1 MVAGARGMMRYRRNR
16 ASTME
21 GAANSNGGAHPAG
34 SQMLPQQQHQQ
45 QLLPSSIGY
54 GAGASASGAPWT
66 AMYQGGNSAM
76 KTTSGAVSGVGASS
90 GLMGAAASG
99 GRGVGGSGN
108 GGGGPPSN
116 WGISYGSNAVNANN
130 DGRPKS
136 ANFNAGQPTATSN
149 SLMASLTGAGRPS
162 SSVQP
167 SQVPLSTNWSSQQ
180 QQQQSQSGQQQQQ
193 QLSINNN
200 SNTLSYGSL
209 KNRFLSGTGGKS
221 NMPSSSS
228 NNNVGG
234 ASAAAAGAGSKSSSK
249 LFSLAR

>member
-1 MVAGARGMMRYRRNR
+1 
-16 ASTME
+16 
-21 GAANSNGGAHPAG
+21 
-34 SQMLPQQQHQQ
+34 
-45 QLLPSSIGY
+45 
-54 GAGASASGAPWT
+54 
-66 AMYQGGNSAM
+66 M
-76 KTTSGAVSGVGASS
+76 KTTSGAGSGVGASS

-99 GRGVGGSGN
+99 GRGVGGSGS
-108 GGGGPPSN
+108 GGGPPSN
-116 WGISYGSNAVNANN
+116 WGISYGSNTAVNANN

-167 SQVPLSTNWSSQQ
+167 SQVPLSSNWSSQQ
-180 QQQQSQSGQQQQQ
+180 QQQQSQSGQQQQ

>member
-1 MVAGARGMMRYRRNR
+1 MMRYRRNR

-21 GAANSNGGAHPAG
+21 GGGGGAQNHPSSSNPTG
-34 SQMLPQQQHQQ
+34 SQMPQQQQQQ

-66 AMYQGGNSAM
+66 AMYQGSAGM
-76 KTTSGAVSGVGASS
+76 KASGATSGVGGGGSS
-90 GLMGAAASG
+90 GLLGAAAAG
-99 GRGVGGSGN
+99 GRGGG

-116 WGISYGSNAVNANN
+116 WGISYGSNAVTAS

-136 ANFNAGQPTATSN
+136 ANFNAGQPTAAASN

-180 QQQQSQSGQQQQQ
+180 QQQQSQSGQQQ
-193 QLSINNN
+193 LSINNN

-221 NMPSSSS
+221 NMPSQSS
-228 NNNVGG
+228 NNNVG
-234 ASAAAAGAGSKSSSK
+234 ASAAAGAGAGNKSSSK

>member
-1 MVAGARGMMRYRRNR
+1 MMRYRRNR

-21 GAANSNGGAHPAG
+21 AAANGNGGPQNPAPG
-34 SQMLPQQQHQQ
+34 PQIPPQ

-66 AMYQGGNSAM
+66 AMYQGNTSM
-76 KTTSGAVSGVGASS
+76 KPSGATPGVGSN
-90 GLMGAAASG
+90 GLMGAPTG
-99 GRGVGGSGN
+99 GGPSNSARGGS
-108 GGGGPPSN
+108 GGPPSN
-116 WGISYGSNAVNANN
+116 WGISYGSNAGTAS

-136 ANFNAGQPTATSN
+136 ANFNAGQPTAATN

-167 SQVPLSTNWSSQQ
+167 NQVSTNWSSQQ
-180 QQQQSQSGQQQQQ
+180 QQQSGQQ

-209 KNRFLSGTGGKS
+209 KNRFLSGTGKS
-221 NMPSSSS
+221 NVPSSS
-228 NNNVGG
+228 NNVG
-234 ASAAAAGAGSKSSSK
+234 ASAAGGGSKSSSK

>member
-1 MVAGARGMMRYRRNR
+1 MMRYRRNR

-21 GAANSNGGAHPAG
+21 GGAQNHPSSSNPAG
-34 SQMLPQQQHQQ
+34 SQMPQQQQQQQ

-54 GAGASASGAPWT
+54 GAGASANGAPWT
-66 AMYQGGNSAM
+66 AMYQGSAGM
-76 KTTSGAVSGVGASS
+76 KASGTASGVGGGAGSS
-90 GLMGAAASG
+90 GLLGAAAAG
-99 GRGVGGSGN
+99 GRGGGN

-116 WGISYGSNAVNANN
+116 WGISYGSNAVTAS

-136 ANFNAGQPTATSN
+136 ANFNAGQPTAAASN

-180 QQQQSQSGQQQQQ
+180 QQQSQSGQQ

-221 NMPSSSS
+221 NMPSQSS
-228 NNNVGG
+228 NNNVG
-234 ASAAAAGAGSKSSSK
+234 ASAAAGAGAGNKSSSK

>member
-1 MVAGARGMMRYRRNR
+1 MMRYRRNR

-21 GAANSNGGAHPAG
+21 AGGGAQNHPSSSNPTG
-34 SQMLPQQQHQQ
+34 SQMPQQQQQQ

-66 AMYQGGNSAM
+66 AMYQGSAGM
-76 KTTSGAVSGVGASS
+76 KASG
-90 GLMGAAASG
+90 AASG
-99 GRGVGGSGN
+99 GGGGGSSGLLGAAAAGGRGGGG

-116 WGISYGSNAVNANN
+116 WGISYGSNAVTAS

-136 ANFNAGQPTATSN
+136 ANFNAGQPTAAASN

-180 QQQQSQSGQQQQQ
+180 QQQQSQSGQQQ
-193 QLSINNN
+193 LSINNN

-221 NMPSSSS
+221 NMPSQSS
-228 NNNVGG
+228 NNNVG
-234 ASAAAAGAGSKSSSK
+234 ASAAAGAGAGNKSSSK

>member
-1 MVAGARGMMRYRRNR
+1 MMRYRRNR

-21 GAANSNGGAHPAG
+21 AGGGGGAQNHPSSSNPAG
-34 SQMLPQQQHQQ
+34 SQMPQQQQQQ

-66 AMYQGGNSAM
+66 AMYQGSAGM
-76 KTTSGAVSGVGASS
+76 KASGAASGVGVGGGSS
-90 GLMGAAASG
+90 GLLGAAAAG
-99 GRGVGGSGN
+99 GRGGGGSGV

-116 WGISYGSNAVNANN
+116 WGISYGSNAVTAS

-136 ANFNAGQPTATSN
+136 ANFNAGQPTAAASN

-180 QQQQSQSGQQQQQ
+180 QQQQQSQSGQQ

-221 NMPSSSS
+221 NMPSSS
-228 NNNVGG
+228 NNNVG
-234 ASAAAAGAGSKSSSK
+234 ASAAAGAGAGNKSSSK

>member
-1 MVAGARGMMRYRRNR
+1 MMRYRRNR

-21 GAANSNGGAHPAG
+21 GGGGGAQNHPSSSNPTG
-34 SQMLPQQQHQQ
+34 SQMPQQQQQ

-66 AMYQGGNSAM
+66 AMYQGSAGM
-76 KTTSGAVSGVGASS
+76 KASGATSGVGGGGSS
-90 GLMGAAASG
+90 GLLGAAAAG
-99 GRGVGGSGN
+99 GRGGG

-116 WGISYGSNAVNANN
+116 WGISYGSNAVTAS

-136 ANFNAGQPTATSN
+136 ANFNAGQPTAAAAN

-180 QQQQSQSGQQQQQ
+180 QQQQSQSGQQQ
-193 QLSINNN
+193 LSLIHI
-200 SNTLSYGSL
+200 
-209 KNRFLSGTGGKS
+209 
-221 NMPSSSS
+221 
-228 NNNVGG
+228 
-234 ASAAAAGAGSKSSSK
+234 
-249 LFSLAR
+249 